1 MGYAYS
7 TRIPEAERSDTSR
20 STLPTQEWGG
30 NQVARDLW
38 DRAPRGEPVDA
49 YGADYGT
56 RVESVPPRTEDSTF
70 RLFRSPPHASGA
82 RGPPSSALSAAQD
95 KVRQA
100 FLPVADDT
108 RRQECLLHLGA
119 NPDDDKRTIHR
130 VPPACHARRA
140 RPPVVKKRSNHEGG
154 LTLLHPS
161 GYDFLDRSCAQIHP
175 SFRLIKSGQRSNVL
189 PQKWLAQHG
198 MVAAQYAGSVL
209 NGQSPE
215 VPDSLSD
222 LKVESRMGLV
232 SFGMLV
238 GPFYSFGS

>member
-1 MGYAYS
+1 MHLEPAVLPHPRYLRHRTRCDRHSCLSPTTRAGRNACS
-7 TRIPEAERSDTSR
+7 TLGRTPTTTSGR
-20 STLPTQEWGG
+20 STAFRPLAML
-30 NQVARDLW
+30 VAR
-38 DRAPRGEPVDA
+38 A
-49 YGADYGT
+49 
-56 RVESVPPRTEDSTF
+56 
-70 RLFRSPPHASGA
+70 
-82 RGPPSSALSAAQD
+82 
-95 KVRQA
+95 
-100 FLPVADDT
+100 
-108 RRQECLLHLGA
+108 
-119 NPDDDKRTIHR
+119 
-130 VPPACHARRA
+130 
-140 RPPVVKKRSNHEGG
+140 PPVVKKRSNHEGG

-175 SFRLIKSGQRSNVL
+175 SFRWIKSGQRSNVL